1 MKLCSSDNH
10 CTVTHDLKYGMAIF
24 LDIPL
29 SNVLI
34 LLKPLDVLLS
44 TMYFIIAGKLTITM
58 KVFFTIKNIQSGW
71 SNANLLDTIYCTSYI
86 PPLVT
91 LTEWK
96 KINFIFM
103 NSTSSSK
110 KDLLNPCGYIHCTI
124 PLKINYRTSTS
135 IFLLSIPSLSPLLK
149 NGLVI
154 LLITRL
160 TYALICA

>member
-58 KVFFTIKNIQSGW
+58 KVFFTIKNIQSG
-71 SNANLLDTIYCTSYI
+71 
-86 PPLVT
+86 
-91 LTEWK
+91 
-96 KINFIFM
+96 
-103 NSTSSSK
+103 
-110 KDLLNPCGYIHCTI
+110 
-124 PLKINYRTSTS
+124 
-135 IFLLSIPSLSPLLK
+135 
-149 NGLVI
+149 
-154 LLITRL
+154 
-160 TYALICA
+160 